1 MKLAFVGPWP
11 PQPTGIADYD
21 YALLPALRPYF
32 EELVVVTDADVPLEL
47 PPALVDAICPPS
59 AFEHW
64 GIGRIVPLYAMGNSI
79 RYHETAYT
87 LLRRFPGIT
96 MLHDGNL
103 LPFVHARTLSRG
115 LVADYV
121 RELGFARGREGCQRA
136 WHSLRTAEALV
147 PEEDPLLERVA
158 RASLGLIVHSN
169 DMRRRVL
176 RAFPQA
182 RVAVI
187 PHLDVTPLDATRESP
202 MEARAAL
209 GFSPNDCVVGAF
221 GFMAPNKRL
230 GSILAAM
237 PPLLADFPDL
247 RLVCVGEAVAGYDVE
262 QEIAARGLET
272 RVRLTGWLPL
282 ERLQQYIQ
290 AVDIGINL
298 RYPTWG
304 EMSGTL
310 IRLMAAGKPVLVTQ
324 AGSFSE
330 LPDESV
336 IKIPYDAAVEVAEL
350 VQALSALLQE
360 QALRERIGAAA
371 RRYIVEQCTPAD
383 IGRQVAAFVEFVIR
397 DAHAGLQP

>member
-1 MKLAFVGPWP
+1 MTP
-11 PQPTGIADYD
+11 P
-21 YALLPALRPYF
+21 
-32 EELVVVTDADVPLEL
+32 
-47 PPALVDAICPPS
+47 
-59 AFEHW
+59 
-64 GIGRIVPLYAMGNSI
+64 
-79 RYHETAYT
+79 
-87 LLRRFPGIT
+87 
-96 MLHDGNL
+96 
-103 LPFVHARTLSRG
+103 
-115 LVADYV
+115 
-121 RELGFARGREGCQRA
+121 
-136 WHSLRTAEALV
+136 
-147 PEEDPLLERVA
+147 
-158 RASLGLIVHSN
+158 
-169 DMRRRVL
+169 
-176 RAFPQA
+176 
-182 RVAVI
+182 
-187 PHLDVTPLDATRESP
+187 DATRESP

-209 GFSPNDCVVGAF
+209 GFSPNDCVVGTF

-230 GSILAAM
+230 ASILAAM

-272 RVRLTGWLPL
+272 RVRLTGRVPL
-282 ERLQQYIQ
+282 ERLQRYIQ

-310 IRLMAAGKPVLVTQ
+310 VRLMAAGKPVLVTQ

-360 QALRERIGAAA
+360 RALRERIGAAA